1 MSQARRYHA
10 HYRRIK
16 WPTFCQ
22 EWTLM
27 ASNNANY
34 IIHLSLDLL
43 FIYVFTSG
51 ILLTYCSHDNNNIGS
66 AQTVVL
72 GFNLIHRICYSSS
85 YLLLYQDRSSTN
97 PRHKQL
103 YRNESMCIALLY
115 ILQRSEYMSIYALCC
130 SYLCIIF
137 WTGPWFTPVSSTNK
151 TDRHDKTER
160 LLIVAL
166 YTIKQTK
173 QTNWTVTSIPALC

>member
-1 MSQARRYHA
+1 
-10 HYRRIK
+10 
-16 WPTFCQ
+16 
-22 EWTLM
+22 M

-85 YLLLYQDRSSTN
+85 LMVYNATINNLSVLSWRSVLLVEETGVNHGPVQ
-97 PRHKQL
+97 K
-103 YRNESMCIALLY
+103 MI
-115 ILQRSEYMSIYALCC
+115 QR
-130 SYLCIIF
+130 
-137 WTGPWFTPVSSTNK
+137 
-151 TDRHDKTER
+151 
-160 LLIVAL
+160 
-166 YTIKQTK
+166 
-173 QTNWTVTSIPALC
+173 